1 MWKGC
6 RPQVGWVLPITVYT
20 CVARLDCQYFGSSCL
35 RGWKTAARCTEWPLA
50 FASGIIA
57 DFTLTDCNYTR
68 NKGKIVHIIYTDIH
82 IHTDIKK
89 IYICK
94 KYTAACWSLCCKSSV
109 AVHALFFLLAQDRL
123 CSRPIRW
130 SKMLDGWTLAQLC
143 WDRVLIL
150 NTAPQIDVAQTSLCW
165 NLTTN
170 MLKWNDI
177 MLFICWALQPVHFT
191 LPRRWQKNVV

>member
-6 RPQVGWVLPITVYT
+6 RPQVGWVLPITVCT

-89 IYICK
+89 KYIYVK
-94 KYTAACWSLCCKSSV
+94 KHCSLLISLLQCQLLLFTLTFVCW
-109 AVHALFFLLAQDRL
+109 HRIG
-123 CSRPIRW
+123 SRP
-130 SKMLDGWTLAQLC
+130 MLIQDVGRNVQLHKC
-143 WDRVLIL
+143 VLGSVGI
-150 NTAPQIDVAQTSLCW
+150 NTAPQIDAVSTSLLL
-165 NLTTN
+165 NLY
-170 MLKWNDI
+170 
-177 MLFICWALQPVHFT
+177 H
-191 LPRRWQKNVV
+191 